1 MAVTAGFVKIHPP
14 LTTIAAAGV
23 APIPAIIA
31 TRPVTAPIDIDTA
44 AYTPPVL
51 VPIAVRKSMYVA
63 TVNPAILLFQNPL
76 LGRFGRPYRGSPR
89 DGFALPVL
97 ISPTTTPTD
106 QTLFEEPLDGTKKH
120 YLPLY
125 GIATTPGGSGSVKWV
140 SLEPSGQQFQLTV
153 HLADVTD
160 PSVTASNIRQDAT
173 ARYLLTANLQ
183 GRVANWDLS
192 PSLPDG
198 AALRLTLTIPPLSG
212 GAPDLSGRDDLY
224 HAMTEPDAQAKLI
237 VRRTLTLALPAPT
250 GTGGE
255 TLYGQQD
262 VAVDSMIPFTFDK
275 DLDRNVFAQIQN
287 VGADLSPW
295 VKHEVNWKGRSYV
308 YYQDRSHPDQIY
320 FLPDAFKVVR
330 QPHAPH
336 APSLIVSTNG
346 EDVDTVAMTL
356 SYLASP
362 VWDPQ
367 RVEKA
372 AAELQQQQSLSG
384 PPTLAL
390 FEASDTKLSLKLPS
404 DDPSQP
410 RVLQAQPD
418 VVIDIA
424 NGIQGSVT
432 LKLPQFLQVYDA
444 LFDNVSDLLTGQ
456 IEVKVDADV
465 NKIQFIARA
474 SDFTGDIFDIKT
486 TIDSQSNRVVVLQNS
501 IESPIHV
508 DALTGFLTKSDNT
521 ILNCVEEISPSLPV
535 DLPAASSGSVATPG
549 GSMTVTLHPAPG
561 QQLDSSIPVLFD
573 FGQTRVLPDP
583 TAIWH
588 AIAQN
593 QVVGP
598 VSRKITVQLLASVLS
613 PAGAGTP
620 SADAIMAVQ
629 VEFENGQTANFDS
642 SQITAGTPFLSKE
655 IPLTMPVENYVLK
668 TGGND
673 TYRYRVTLITG
684 GGNKTGDWVSE
695 HKQEFYVSVS

>member
-1 MAVTAGFVKIHPP
+1 
-14 LTTIAAAGV
+14 V
-23 APIPAIIA
+23 A
-31 TRPVTAPIDIDTA
+31 ID
-44 AYTPPVL
+44 
-51 VPIAVRKSMYVA
+51 
-63 TVNPAILLFQNPL
+63 
-76 LGRFGRPYRGSPR
+76 
-89 DGFALPVL
+89 
-97 ISPTTTPTD
+97 
-106 QTLFEEPLDGTKKH
+106 
-120 YLPLY
+120 
-125 GIATTPGGSGSVKWV
+125 
-140 SLEPSGQQFQLTV
+140 SL
-153 HLADVTD
+153 
-160 PSVTASNIRQDAT
+160 
-173 ARYLLTANLQ
+173 
-183 GRVANWDLS
+183 
-192 PSLPDG
+192 
-198 AALRLTLTIPPLSG
+198 
-212 GAPDLSGRDDLY
+212 
-224 HAMTEPDAQAKLI
+224 
-237 VRRTLTLALPAPT
+237 
-250 GTGGE
+250 
-255 TLYGQQD
+255 
-262 VAVDSMIPFTFDK
+262 IPFTFDK
-275 DLDRNVFAQIQN
+275 DLDRNVFAQIQG

-320 FLPDAFKVVR
+320 FLPDAFKIVR
-330 QPHAPH
+330 QPQAPH

-346 EDVDTVAMTL
+346 EDKDTVAITL

-367 RVEKA
+367 RVETA
-372 AAELQQQQSLSG
+372 GAELQQQLSLPG

-418 VVIDIA
+418 VIIDIA

-456 IEVKVDADV
+456 IEVKVDTDV
-465 NKIQFIARA
+465 SRIQFIARA

-508 DALTGFLTKSDNT
+508 DGLTGFLTKSDNT

-535 DLPAASSGSVATPG
+535 DLAAAGSGSVATPG
-549 GSMTVTLHPAPG
+549 GSVTVTLHPAPG
-561 QQLDSSIPVLFD
+561 QQVDSSIPVLFD

-598 VSRKITVQLLASVLS
+598 VSRQITVKLPASVLS
-613 PAGAGTP
+613 PAGTTAP
-620 SADAIMAVQ
+620 LADAIKAVQ
-629 VEFENGQTANFDS
+629 VEFKNGQTASFDS
-642 SQITAGTPFLSKE
+642 SDIAAGADWITKKV
-655 IPLTMPVENYVLK
+655 PLALPVENYVLK

-673 TYRYRVTLITG
+673 TYQYRVTLITG
-684 GGNKTGDWVSE
+684 GGNKTGDWVSDN
-695 HKQEFYVSVS
+695 KDGFYVSVN

>member
-1 MAVTAGFVKIHPP
+1 MPLTAGFVKIHPP
-14 LTTIAAAGV
+14 LTIVSAAPA
-23 APIPAIIA
+23 PAIVA
-31 TRPVTAPIDIDTA
+31 TRSATVVPIDVDTA
-44 AYTPPVL
+44 AYAPPIL

-63 TVNPAILLFQNPL
+63 TVNPAILHFQNPS
-76 LGRFGRPYRGSPR
+76 LGGFGRPSQGSPR
-89 DGFALPVL
+89 SGFALPVL
-97 ISPTTTPTD
+97 ISPTPTPTD
-106 QTLFEEPLDGTKKH
+106 QTLFEEPLDPTKKH

-125 GIATTPGGSGSVKWV
+125 GTATTAGGSGSVKWV

-153 HLADVTD
+153 HLADVTN

-183 GRVANWDLS
+183 GRAVNWDLS
-192 PSLPDG
+192 PSLADG
-198 AALRLTLTIPPLSG
+198 AALTLTLTISPLSG
-212 GAPDLSGRDDLY
+212 GAPDLSGRDELY
-224 HAMTEPDAQAKLI
+224 HAMTEPDAGAKLI
-237 VRRTLTLALPAPT
+237 VRRTLPLALPSPT
-250 GTGGE
+250 GTGGD

-262 VAVDSMIPFTFDK
+262 VAIDSLIPFTFDK
-275 DLDRNVFAQIQN
+275 DLDRNVFAQIQG

-320 FLPDAFKVVR
+320 FLPDAFKIVR

-346 EDVDTVAMTL
+346 EDKDTVAITL

-367 RVEKA
+367 RVETA
-372 AAELQQQQSLSG
+372 GAELQQQLSLPG

-418 VVIDIA
+418 VIIDIA

-456 IEVKVDADV
+456 IEVKVDTDV
-465 NKIQFIARA
+465 NRIQFIARA

-535 DLPAASSGSVATPG
+535 DLAAAGSGSAATPG
-549 GSMTVTLHPAPG
+549 GRVTVTLHPAPG
-561 QQLDSSIPVLFD
+561 QQVDNSIPVLFD

-598 VSRKITVQLLASVLS
+598 VSRQITVKLPASVLS
-613 PAGAGTP
+613 PAGTTAP
-620 SADAIMAVQ
+620 LADAIKAVQ
-629 VEFENGQTANFDS
+629 VEFKNGQTASFDS
-642 SQITAGTPFLSKE
+642 SDIAAGADWITKKV
-655 IPLTMPVENYVLK
+655 PLALPVENYVLK

-673 TYRYRVTLITG
+673 TYQYRVTLITG
-684 GGNKTGDWVSE
+684 GGNKTGDWVSDN
-695 HKQEFYVSVS
+695 KDGFYVSVN

>member
-1 MAVTAGFVKIHPP
+1 MAGMAGFVKIHPP
-14 LTTIAAAGV
+14 LTTIATATV
-23 APIPAIIA
+23 TPIPAIVA
-31 TRPVTAPIDIDTA
+31 TRPLTVPTNVVTATL
-44 AYTPPVL
+44 TPPVL

-76 LGRFGRPYRGSPR
+76 LGGFHRPSQGSPR
-89 DGFALPVL
+89 GAFALPVL
-97 ISPTTTPTD
+97 ISPTVTPTD

-120 YLPLY
+120 YLPLF
-125 GIATTPGGSGSVKWV
+125 GVGTTSGGSGSVKWV
-140 SLEPSGQQFQLTV
+140 SFEPSGQQFQMTV

-183 GRVANWDLS
+183 GRVMNWDLS

-198 AALRLTLTIPPLSG
+198 AALKLTLTIPPLSG
-212 GAPDLSGRDDLY
+212 GAPDLNGRDDLY

-237 VRRTLTLALPAPT
+237 VRRTLTLALASST

-262 VAVDSMIPFTFDK
+262 IAIDSMIPFTFDK
-275 DLDRNVFAQIQN
+275 DLDSNVFAQIQN

-308 YYQDRSHPDQIY
+308 YYQNRSHPDQIY

-330 QPHAPH
+330 QPEAPH

-346 EDVDTVAMTL
+346 DDIDTVAITL

-367 RVEKA
+367 RIEA
-372 AAELQQQQSLSG
+372 AGAELQQQLPLAG

-390 FEASDTKLSLKLPS
+390 FEASETKLSLKLPS

-418 VVIDIA
+418 VIIDIA
-424 NGIQGSVT
+424 NGIQGSIT

-456 IEVKVDADV
+456 IEVKVNTDV

-501 IESPIHV
+501 IESPIHI

-535 DLPAASSGSVATPG
+535 DLLAAGSGTVATPG
-549 GSMTVTLHPAPG
+549 GSVTVTLHPAPG
-561 QQLDSSIPVLFD
+561 QQVDSSIPVLFD

-583 TAIWH
+583 AAIWH

-598 VSRKITVQLLASVLS
+598 VSRKINVKLLASVLS
-613 PAGAGTP
+613 PAGTTAP
-620 SADAIMAVQ
+620 SPDAILAVQ
-629 VEFENGQTANFDS
+629 VEFKNGQTASFDS
-642 SQITAGTPFLSKE
+642 SQVAAGAVFLSKQ
-655 IPLTMPVENYVLK
+655 ISLALPVENYVLK

-673 TYRYRVTLITG
+673 TYLYRVTLITG
-684 GGNKTGDWVSE
+684 SGNKVGNFVSDNKDE
-695 HKQEFYVSVS
+695 VFVSVN